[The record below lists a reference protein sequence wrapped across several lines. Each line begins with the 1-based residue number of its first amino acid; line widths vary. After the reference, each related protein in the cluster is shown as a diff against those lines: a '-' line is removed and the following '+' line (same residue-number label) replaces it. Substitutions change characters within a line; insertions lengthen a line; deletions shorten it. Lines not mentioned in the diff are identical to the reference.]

1 MANYWI
7 LIYTDSLEQ
16 IFYILDECLLSGV
29 LVSVLARF
37 PAQESRILDTTCQNS
52 SSGMVRY

>member
-16 IFYILDECLLSGV
+16 IFYILDEFLLSEWCTGDDDD
-29 LVSVLARF
+29 
-37 PAQESRILDTTCQNS
+37 E
-52 SSGMVRY
+52 